1 MPLLKS
7 STIETPPPQAQPLTP
22 PTGIAGYEWEGVPVD
37 VFREFQVEM
46 SNVPAK
52 DIEQLREITAWAKS
66 KVDEPTVGNV
76 LQQIARLRRELGTP
90 AYNERGYQR
99 VWQFVKMQKAIDEM
113 TKRQNSLK
121 TGERWL

>member
-1 MPLLKS
+1 MPIAKS
-7 STIETPPPQAQPLTP
+7 STIETPPPQAQHMPP

-37 VFREFQVEM
+37 VFREF
-46 SNVPAK
+46 NVNMGSIPIK

-76 LQQIARLRRELGTP
+76 LQQISKLRRELGSP

-113 TKRQNSLK
+113 TTRQNSLK